1 MLVGRALKLSFY
13 YLPTQA
19 RYHNTLQQ
27 LSNDCQHGFKKNRG
41 TSTAGLQLQSLI
53 SRALDDD
60 EFVAM
65 ASLDLSAAFD
75 VVKVSDMNTLVD
87 SL

>member
-1 MLVGRALKLSFY
+1 MD
-13 YLPTQA
+13 
-19 RYHNTLQQ
+19 